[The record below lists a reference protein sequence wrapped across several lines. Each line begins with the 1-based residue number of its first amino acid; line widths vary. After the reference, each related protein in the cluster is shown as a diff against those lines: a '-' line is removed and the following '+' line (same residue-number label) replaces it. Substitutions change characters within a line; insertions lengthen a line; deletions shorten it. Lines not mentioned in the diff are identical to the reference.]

1 MDGQE
6 LSARYLYVNQDVILH
21 RGTVNNQVNAS
32 VNLVIREKAVNN
44 ASDFLDVD
52 MEPVKRVMNVTV
64 IKVIMEYSVTS
75 LFVLKGVV
83 RIMVSVGNQTH
94 APVKKVG
101 QAPTVHSVYPGRVA
115 SLELVRILMNVP
127 VILSIKVFCVMS
139 LCVQKVVLQKMECVT
154 DLWNAHARWDGKE
167 KIVQNV

>member
-6 LSARYLYVNQDVILH
+6 PSARYLYVNQDVILP

-32 VNLVIREKAVNN
+32 VNLDIREKAVNN

-52 MEPVKRVMNVTV
+52 TEPVKRVMNVTV
-64 IKVIMEYSVTS
+64 MKVIMEYSVTS

-83 RIMVSVGNQTH
+83 RIMVSVGNQIH

-101 QAPTVHSVYPGRVA
+101 QAPTVHSVYPARVA
-115 SLELVRILMNVP
+115 SLEPVKIRMSVL
-127 VILSIKVFCVMS
+127 VILYIKAFCVMS
-139 LCVQKVVLQKMECVT
+139 LCVQKDVLLRMECVIV
-154 DLWNAHARWDGKE
+154 LENAHAKWDGKE
-167 KIVQNV
+167 EIVQNV